1 MMVHQ
6 VEMVRFITL
15 ILINIPEVVSA
26 DECSCTI
33 VGEEGVTEEEDVVV
47 LVDYQSSLREPHVFF
62 TYALLCSLGFICCLC
77 FQ

>member
-26 DECSCTI
+26 DECSW
-33 VGEEGVTEEEDVVV
+33 GEEGVHEEEDVVV
-47 LVDYQSSLREPHVFF
+47 LVDYQSSFREPRVFF